1 MIAEDFKA
9 DGGLIRSCKHEI
21 KEYSCKKVID
31 KESKNA
37 VKLSQILLCL
47 EENIRDGREV
57 SGQCVAEIKEIRR
70 EMMEDYSISPE
81 LVANCGQEIDEHCS
95 DTKTQRCLMSQ
106 ILLCLMRL
114 VSEQQNPDNKV
125 VADKCEK
132 ALDSLLR
139 QTQVMT
145 DWRADPVLED
155 GK

>member
-95 DTKTQRCLMSQ
+95 DTKTQRQ
-106 ILLCLMRL
+106 GQTIHCLMRL
-114 VSEQQNPDNKV
+114 VLVLTPSGGQVREGAGLYSGHDGP
-125 VADKCEK
+125 
-132 ALDSLLR
+132 AL
-139 QTQVMT
+139 
-145 DWRADPVLED
+145 EN